1 MDWIPPKRSDRYL
14 WYKNLSTN
22 VVPEALKFG
31 GVAADATAMKAQADA
46 MIAKMDATEAAA
58 GALDAAREVEQS
70 LEKTND
76 ALIRAK
82 VRNWKTLPG
91 WAASGS
97 EAVLQM
103 KGSGVNFDP
112 NTYKTVLKVTVEA
125 DVVKVA
131 FTKKG
136 VDAVAIY
143 TRLRGTAIWRKL
155 AMDTLS
161 PYFDNSPLAQTGVA
175 EKREYMARGVLH
187 DQEIGVDSDIVT
199 ITFGG

>member
-1 MDWIPPKRSDRYL
+1 MDWIPPKRSDRYR
-14 WYKNLSTN
+14 WYKKLSEN
-22 VVPEALKFG
+22 VVAEAVKFG

-46 MIAKMDATEAAA
+46 MIAKMDATDAAA
-58 GALDAAREVEQS
+58 GVLDAARQTEAA

-91 WAASGS
+91 WVASGS
-97 EAVLQM
+97 EGVLQL
-103 KGSGVNFDP
+103 KGSAINFDP
-112 NTYKTVLKVTVEA
+112 NTYKPELKVTLEA

-136 VDAVAIY
+136 VDGVAIY
-143 TRLRGTAIWRKL
+143 TRLRGTLGWRKV
-155 AMDTLS
+155 AMDSVS

-175 EKREYMARGVLH
+175 ETREYMGRGVLN
-187 DQEIGVDSDIVT
+187 DREIGVDSDIVT

>member
-1 MDWIPPKRSDRYL
+1 MDWIPPKRSDRYI
-14 WYKNLSTN
+14 WYKNLSGS
-22 VVPEALKFG
+22 VVAEAVKFG
-31 GVAADATAMKAQADA
+31 GVAGDATAMKAQADA
-46 MIAKMDATEAAA
+46 IIAKMDATEAAA
-58 GALDAAREVEQS
+58 GALAAAREVEQN
-70 LEKTND
+70 LEAAND

-103 KGSGVNFDP
+103 KGSAVNFDP
-112 NTYKTVLKVTVEA
+112 NTYKPVLKVTVEA
-125 DVVKVA
+125 DVVKVG

-136 VDAVAIY
+136 VDGVAIY
-143 TRLRGTAIWRKL
+143 TRLRGTAAWRKL

-161 PYFDNSPLAQTGVA
+161 PYFDNSPLAQAGVA
-175 EKREYMARGVLH
+175 EKREYMGRGVLH
-187 DQEIGVDSDIVT
+187 DQEIGVDSDIVA

>member
-1 MDWIPPKRSDRYL
+1 MDFMPPKRSDRYR
-14 WYKNLSTN
+14 WYKNLSGN
-22 VVPEALKFG
+22 VVAEAVKFG

-46 MIAKMDATEAAA
+46 IIAKMDATEAAA
-58 GALDAAREVEQS
+58 AALDAARELEQS
-70 LEKTND
+70 VEKTND

-103 KGSGVNFDP
+103 KGSAVNFDP
-112 NTYKTVLKVTVEA
+112 NTYKPVLKVTVEA

-136 VDAVAIY
+136 VDGVAIY
-143 TRLRGTAIWRKL
+143 TRLRGTAAWRKL

-161 PYFDNSPLAQTGVA
+161 PYFDNSPLAQAGVA
-175 EKREYMARGVLH
+175 EKREYMGRGVLH

>member
-1 MDWIPPKRSDRYL
+1 MDFMPPKRSDRYL
-14 WYKNLSTN
+14 WYKNLSGN
-22 VVPEALKFG
+22 VVAEAVKFG
-31 GVAADATAMKAQADA
+31 GVAGDATAMKAQADA
-46 MIAKMDATEAAA
+46 VIAKMDATEAAA
-58 GALDAAREVEQS
+58 VALAAARELEQT
-70 LEKTND
+70 LETAND

-103 KGSGVNFDP
+103 KGSAINFDP

-143 TRLRGTAIWRKL
+143 SRLRGTATWHKR
-155 AMDTLS
+155 AVDTVS
-161 PYFDNSPLAQTGVA
+161 PYFDNSPLAQAGAA
-175 EKREYMARGVLH
+175 EAREYMGRGVLH

-199 ITFGG
+199 VAFGG

>member
-14 WYKNLSTN
+14 WYKNLSGN
-22 VVPEALKFG
+22 VVAEAVKFG
-31 GVAADATAMKAQADA
+31 GVAGDATAMKAQADA
-46 MIAKMDATEAAA
+46 IIVKMDATEAAA
-58 GALDAAREVEQS
+58 GTLDAARQTEEG

-97 EAVLQM
+97 EAVLQL
-103 KGSGVNFDP
+103 KGSAVNFDP
-112 NTYKTVLKVTVEA
+112 NTYKPVLKVTVEA

-136 VDAVAIY
+136 VDGVAIY
-143 TRLRGTAIWRKL
+143 SRLHGPTAWRKL
-155 AMDTLS
+155 ALDTVS
-161 PYFDNSPLAQTGVA
+161 PYYDNSPLAQAGVA
-175 EKREYMARGVLH
+175 ETREYMGRGVLH
-187 DQEIGVDSDIVT
+187 DQEIGVDSDVVI

>member
-1 MDWIPPKRSDRYL
+1 MDYIPPKRSDRYL
-14 WYKNLSTN
+14 WYKNLSGN
-22 VVPEALKFG
+22 VVAEAVKFG
-31 GVAADATAMKAQADA
+31 GLAGDAMAMKAQVDA
-46 MIAKMDATEAAA
+46 VIAKMDATEAAA
-58 GALDAAREVEQS
+58 GALDAAREVEQN
-70 LEKTND
+70 LETAND

-82 VRNWKTLPG
+82 VHNWKTLPG

-103 KGSGVNFDP
+103 RGSAISFDP

-136 VDAVAIY
+136 ADGVAIY
-143 TRLRGTAIWRKL
+143 SRLRGTATWRKL
-155 AMDTLS
+155 AVDTVS
-161 PYFDNSPLAQTGVA
+161 PYFDNTPLAQAGAA
-175 EKREYMARGVLH
+175 EAREYMGRGVLH

-199 ITFGG
+199 VAFGG

>member
-1 MDWIPPKRSDRYL
+1 MDYIPPKRSDRYL
-14 WYKNLSTN
+14 WYKNLSGS
-22 VVPEALKFG
+22 VVAEAVKFG

-46 MIAKMDATEAAA
+46 IIAKMDATEAAA
-58 GALDAAREVEQS
+58 GALAAAREVEQS
-70 LEKTND
+70 LETAND

-103 KGSGVNFDP
+103 KGSAINFDP

-143 TRLRGTAIWRKL
+143 SRLRGTATWRKL
-155 AMDTLS
+155 AVDTLS
-161 PYFDNSPLAQTGVA
+161 PYYDNSPLAQAGVA
-175 EKREYMARGVLH
+175 EKREYMGRGVLH

-199 ITFGG
+199 VTFGG

>member
-1 MDWIPPKRSDRYL
+1 MDFMPPKRSDRYL
-14 WYKNLSTN
+14 WYKNLSGN
-22 VVPEALKFG
+22 VVAEAVKFG
-31 GVAADATAMKAQADA
+31 GVAGDATAMKAQADA
-46 MIAKMDATEAAA
+46 IIAKMDATETAA
-58 GALDAAREVEQS
+58 GALAAAREVEQN
-70 LEKTND
+70 LEAAND

-103 KGSGVNFDP
+103 RGAAVSFDP

-136 VDAVAIY
+136 VDGVAIY
-143 TRLRGTAIWRKL
+143 TRLRGAAAWRKL
-155 AMDTLS
+155 AVDTLS
-161 PYFDNSPLAQTGVA
+161 PYFDNSPLAQEGVA
-175 EKREYMARGVLH
+175 EKREYMGRGVLH

-199 ITFGG
+199 VTFGG

>member
-1 MDWIPPKRSDRYL
+1 M
-14 WYKNLSTN
+14 
-22 VVPEALKFG
+22 
-31 GVAADATAMKAQADA
+31 
-46 MIAKMDATEAAA
+46 
-58 GALDAAREVEQS
+58 
-70 LEKTND
+70 EKTND

-82 VRNWKTLPG
+82 ARNWKTLPG

-103 KGSGVNFDP
+103 KGSAVNFDP
-112 NTYKTVLKVTVEA
+112 NAYKTVLKVTVEA

-136 VDAVAIY
+136 VDGVAIY
-143 TRLRGTAIWRKL
+143 SRLRGTAIWHKV
-155 AMDTLS
+155 AVDTLS
-161 PYFDNSPLAQTGVA
+161 PYYDNSPLAQAGVA
-175 EKREYMARGVLH
+175 EKREYMGRGVLH

>member
-14 WYKNLSTN
+14 WYKNLSAN
-22 VVPEALKFG
+22 VVAEAVKFG
-31 GVAADATAMKAQADA
+31 GVAGDATAMKAQADA

-58 GALDAAREVEQS
+58 VALDAARQIEQN
-70 LEKTND
+70 LETAND

-82 VRNWKTLPG
+82 VRSWKTLPG

-103 KGSGVNFDP
+103 KGPALNFDP
-112 NTYKTVLKVTVEA
+112 NPSKTVLKVTVEA

-136 VDAVAIY
+136 VDGVAIY
-143 TRLRGTAIWRKL
+143 SRLRGTAAWHKL
-155 AMDTLS
+155 AMDTVS
-161 PYFDNSPLAQTGVA
+161 PYYDNSPLAQAGVA
-175 EKREYMARGVLH
+175 EAREYMGRGVVH
-187 DQEIGVDSDIVT
+187 GEEIGVDSDIVT

>member
-14 WYKNLSTN
+14 WYKNLSGN
-22 VVPEALKFG
+22 VVAEAVKFG
-31 GVAADATAMKAQADA
+31 GVPADATAMKAQADA
-46 MIAKMDATEAAA
+46 IIAKMDATQVAA
-58 GALDAAREVEQS
+58 GTLDAARQTEEG

-97 EAVLQM
+97 EAVLQL
-103 KGSGVNFDP
+103 KGPAINFDP
-112 NTYKTVLKVTVEA
+112 NTYKPELKVTVEA

-136 VDAVAIY
+136 VDGVAIY
-143 TRLRGTAIWRKL
+143 SRLHGPTAWHKVAL
-155 AMDTLS
+155 DTVS
-161 PYFDNSPLAQTGVA
+161 PYFDNSPLAQPGVA
-175 EKREYMARGVLH
+175 ETREYMGRGVLH
-187 DQEIGVDSDIVT
+187 DQEIGVDSDVVI

>member
-1 MDWIPPKRSDRYL
+1 MDFMPPKRSDRYL
-14 WYKNLSTN
+14 WYKNLSGN
-22 VVPEALKFG
+22 VVAEAVKFG
-31 GVAADATAMKAQADA
+31 GVAADATAMMAQTDA
-46 MIAKMDATEAAA
+46 IIAKMDATEAAA
-58 GALDAAREVEQS
+58 RALAAARQTEEG
-70 LEKTND
+70 LEKIND

-82 VRNWKTLPG
+82 VRNWKTLSG

-103 KGSGVNFDP
+103 RGSAVDFDP
-112 NTYKTVLKVTVEA
+112 NTYKPVLKVTVEA

-136 VDAVAIY
+136 VDGVAIY
-143 TRLRGTAIWRKL
+143 TRLRGTAAWRKL

-161 PYFDNSPLAQTGVA
+161 PYFDNSPLAQAGVA
-175 EKREYMARGVLH
+175 EAREYMGRGVLH
-187 DQEIGVDSDIVT
+187 DQEIGVDSDIVA

>member
-14 WYKNLSTN
+14 WYKNLSGN
-22 VVPEALKFG
+22 VVAEAVKFG
-31 GVAADATAMKAQADA
+31 GVAGDATAMKAQADA
-46 MIAKMDATEAAA
+46 IIVKMDATEAAA
-58 GALDAAREVEQS
+58 GTLDAARQTEEG

-103 KGSGVNFDP
+103 KGPAISFDP
-112 NTYKTVLKVTVEA
+112 NTYKPVLKVTVEA

-136 VDAVAIY
+136 VDGVAIY
-143 TRLRGTAIWRKL
+143 SRLHGPTAWRKV
-155 AMDTLS
+155 AVDTVS
-161 PYFDNSPLAQTGVA
+161 PYFDNSPLAQAGVA
-175 EKREYMARGVLH
+175 ETREYMGRGVLH
-187 DQEIGVDSDIVT
+187 DQEIGVDSDVVI

>member
-1 MDWIPPKRSDRYL
+1 MDFMPPKRSDRYL
-14 WYKNLSTN
+14 WYKNLSGN
-22 VVPEALKFG
+22 VVAEAVKFG
-31 GVAADATAMKAQADA
+31 GVAGDATAMKAQADA
-46 MIAKMDATEAAA
+46 VIAKMDATEAAA
-58 GALDAAREVEQS
+58 GALAAARETEQG
-70 LEKTND
+70 LETTND

-103 KGSGVNFDP
+103 KGSAINFDP

-136 VDAVAIY
+136 VDGVAIY
-143 TRLRGTAIWRKL
+143 SRLRGTAVWHKV
-155 AMDTLS
+155 AVDTLS
-161 PYFDNSPLAQTGVA
+161 PYFDNSPLAQAGVA
-175 EKREYMARGVLH
+175 ETREYMGRGVLH

-199 ITFGG
+199 IAFGG

>member
-1 MDWIPPKRSDRYL
+1 MDFMPPKRSDRYL
-14 WYKNLSTN
+14 WYKKVSAN
-22 VVPEALKFG
+22 VVAEAVKFG

-46 MIAKMDATEAAA
+46 IIAKMDATEAAA
-58 GALDAAREVEQS
+58 GALAAAREVEQN
-70 LEKTND
+70 LEAAND

-97 EAVLQM
+97 EAALEM
-103 KGSGVNFDP
+103 KGSAINFDP
-112 NTYKTVLKVTVEA
+112 NTYKPVLKVTVEA

-136 VDAVAIY
+136 VDGVAIY
-143 TRLRGTAIWRKL
+143 SRLRGTAAWHKL
-155 AMDTLS
+155 AVDTVS
-161 PYFDNSPLAQTGVA
+161 PYFDNSPLAQAGVA
-175 EKREYMARGVLH
+175 EAREYMGRGVLH
-187 DQEIGVDSDIVT
+187 DQEIGVDSDIVA